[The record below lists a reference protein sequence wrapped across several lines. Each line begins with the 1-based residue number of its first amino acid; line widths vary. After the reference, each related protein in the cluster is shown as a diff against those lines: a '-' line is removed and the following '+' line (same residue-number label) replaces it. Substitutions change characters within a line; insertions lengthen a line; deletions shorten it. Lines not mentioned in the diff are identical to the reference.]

1 MERPEGPKPFKT
13 GRGLINKVLATYAE
27 RISDWKIKTIQCG
40 AGNQSNLHSTC
51 QALNY
56 FRKI

>member
-27 RISDWKIKTIQCG
+27 RISDWKIKTIQFG
-40 AGNQSNLHSTC
+40 AGN
-51 QALNY
+51 
-56 FRKI
+56 